1 MQPPPPQDD
10 LETTVAMP
18 RVTPPPPPPGPRKIA
33 DAVVDRPVPPR
44 PEQPRPVPP
53 RPTPVPP
60 TSMGATPVS
69 GTVIPPR
76 TVTVVPPA
84 RLDVGNPFG
93 YVSARFFA
101 FMLDIALV
109 AGVVTSLAYSLIAIN
124 PITGLPTN
132 SQRGFDAT
140 LAIGLA
146 IALVYVWLAEAF
158 FGTTIWK
165 LAFGLHVF
173 SQHTRSVGLGRAF
186 VRSLL
191 RPIDVLIVGGVLAM
205 LPGHRRLGDLL
216 GGTIVLRSPL
226 RGFAP
231 VIGWILILVMCGIPF
246 ILAGTERT
254 LASIVA
260 FGEFGPGL
268 FARIWLDL
276 QLLLGFFGRP
286 H

>member
-18 RVTPPPPPPGPRKIA
+18 RVTPPPPPPGPRKID
-33 DAVVDRPVPPR
+33 DAVVERP
-44 PEQPRPVPP
+44 QQP

-60 TSMGATPVS
+60 TPMGGMPVS
-69 GTVIPPR
+69 GTVIPPP
-76 TVTVVPPA
+76 TVIVVPPP
-84 RLDVGNPFG
+84 RSVVGNPFG
-93 YVSARFFA
+93 YVCARFFA
-101 FMLDIALV
+101 FVLDIALV
-109 AGVVTSLAYSLIAIN
+109 TCVVTSLAYSLIAIN

-140 LAIGLA
+140 LAIGIA
-146 IALVYVWLAEAF
+146 IALVYVWVAEAF

-165 LAFGLHVF
+165 LAFGLHVYAIRGRF
-173 SQHTRSVGLGRAF
+173 VGLGRAF
-186 VRSLL
+186 LRSLL
-191 RPIDVLIVGGVLAM
+191 RPIDVLIVGGVMAL

-216 GGTIVLRSPL
+216 GGTMVAPSPL

-231 VIGWILILVMCGIPF
+231 LIGWILILVMCGIPF

-254 LASIVA
+254 LASIIA
-260 FGEFGPGL
+260 FGEFVPGL

-276 QLLLGFFGRP
+276 QSLLGFFGRP

>member
-1 MQPPPPQDD
+1 MDQDD

-33 DAVVDRPVPPR
+33 DAVVDRPEPPR
-44 PEQPRPVPP
+44 PEPRPVPP

-60 TSMGATPVS
+60 RPMGPTTVS
-69 GTVIPPR
+69 GTVIPP
-76 TVTVVPPA
+76 TQVVTVHTRPV
-84 RLDVGNPFG
+84 VGNPFG
-93 YVSARFFA
+93 YVCARFFA
-101 FMLDIALV
+101 FVFDIALV
-109 AGVVTSLAYSLIAIN
+109 TWVVTSLAYSLIAIN

-140 LAIGLA
+140 LAIGIA

-165 LAFGLHVF
+165 LAFGLHVYAI
-173 SQHTRSVGLGRAF
+173 RGGIVGLGRAF
-186 VRSLL
+186 LRGLL
-191 RPIDVLIVGGVLAM
+191 RPVDVLVVGGVMAL
-205 LPGHRRLGDLL
+205 LPGRRRLGDLA
-216 GGTIVLRSPL
+216 GGTIVAPSPL

-246 ILAGTERT
+246 ILAPTDRVFQ
-254 LASIVA
+254 SIFA
-260 FGEFGPGL
+260 FGQFGPGL
-268 FARIWLDL
+268 FARIWFDL